1 MAVVSSSYGDDE
13 GDSPIAEI
21 NVTPLVDIV
30 LVLLIVFMITI
41 PTIVAMDLLNERDLK
56 IKLPRASAAV
66 PLTFRVSDVIVN
78 IEANGQYMV
87 GGKEMTI
94 EGLQAAIEQSE
105 AANPERVNVMIRAD
119 KRCPWQF
126 VVAAINVCN
135 AVKVRSY
142 SVTTLE

>member
-1 MAVVSSSYGDDE
+1 MAVVSSSYSDDDGDA
-13 GDSPIAEI
+13 PITEI

-78 IEANGQYMV
+78 IEASGRYLV
-87 GGKEMTI
+87 GGKEMAV
-94 EGLQAAIEQSE
+94 EGLQAFIEQSE
-105 AANPERVNVMIRAD
+105 AANPQRVNVMIRAD
-119 KRCPWQF
+119 KHCPWEF
-126 VVAAINVCN
+126 VVSAINICN